1 MTTEGRAGVSA
12 ALERGRPVNEEPKL
26 LSESP
31 PLVRK
36 FLSRMSQFECSLT
49 DDH

>member
-1 MTTEGRAGVSA
+1 MTKEGRAGVSA

-31 PLVRK
+31 SGQKIFKSYV
-36 FLSRMSQFECSLT
+36 T
-49 DDH
+49 I